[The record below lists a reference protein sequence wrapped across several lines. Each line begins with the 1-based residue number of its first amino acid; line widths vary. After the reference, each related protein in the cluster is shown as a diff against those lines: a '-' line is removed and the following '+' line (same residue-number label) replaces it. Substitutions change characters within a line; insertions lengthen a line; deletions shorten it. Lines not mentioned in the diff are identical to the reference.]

1 MIVNVLTCFAVVTLI
16 GLAAAILLALASHFL
31 SVKEDET
38 VKAVRNLLPGAN
50 CGACGYAGCDE
61 YAKAVANKTA
71 QTNLCVPG
79 GADVSAEI
87 SEIMGVKAGDIES
100 RVAFVKCNGNCNA
113 TTKIAD
119 YDGVKTCKAANMLY
133 GGPNSCNYGCLG
145 CGDCAKVC
153 PVNAICLDDGV
164 ARVNRNICIGC
175 GLCTKECPKGIIKL
189 IPAAAN
195 TTIMCSNRDKGA
207 VSRKLCVNSCIGC
220 KKCEINCPQKA
231 ITVTYNLAVI
241 DYTKCNGCG
250 LCAENC
256 ISKCIKV
263 VNG

>member
-1 MIVNVLTCFAVVTLI
+1 
-16 GLAAAILLALASHFL
+16 
-31 SVKEDET
+31 
-38 VKAVRNLLPGAN
+38 
-50 CGACGYAGCDE
+50 
-61 YAKAVANKTA
+61 
-71 QTNLCVPG
+71 
-79 GADVSAEI
+79 
-87 SEIMGVKAGDIES
+87 
-100 RVAFVKCNGNCNA
+100 
-113 TTKIAD
+113 
-119 YDGVKTCKAANMLY
+119 MLY

-189 IPAAAN
+189 IPTAAN

-231 ITVTYNLAVI
+231 ITVTYNLAII